1 MIDVDCDDHDIH
13 HAMRRAT
20 RIRWKNSR
28 TVPYV
33 AHDSDDCAAGLVT
46 DPGIDHI
53 KRGPCAG
60 ASLSAICRLTD
71 FDRDR
76 PSPGDDI
83 THAAFDE
90 PDRER

>member
-1 MIDVDCDDHDIH
+1 MIDIDCDDHDIH

-20 RIRWKNSR
+20 RIRWVNSR

-33 AHDSDDCAAGLVT
+33 AHLADDCAPGLEM
-46 DPGIDHI
+46 
-53 KRGPCAG
+53 AAN
-60 ASLSAICRLTD
+60 ASLCW
-71 FDRDR
+71 DRDHDR

-90 PDRER
+90 LDRER